1 MDMTHFLPTQWVLGI
16 PQNLGHVSGCRAVS
30 PPHTDH
36 WAARFT
42 PPRLECPRNIPA
54 RPWMGGPASSY
65 KRCQRGPFLI
75 KRSCSFQKIQAG
87 EDTNI
92 MLDSMTHTSWCVTF
106 CSPELWPLTHHL
118 CPRASL
124 QAALCW
130 QTPSSLLSWRKPPA
144 QQISKGRLNVQPK
157 AGHARL
163 PAPVIQPLP
172 WGGSARS
179 WETRGWWHDA
189 CCLPCFLPSA
199 TYSCLISW

>member
-1 MDMTHFLPTQWVLGI
+1 MLPSHHFYNQTLFLLSCAFCPLFLLDPFTLSLIAGRRMDMTHFLPTQWALGI

-92 MLDSMTHTSWCVTF
+92 MLDMSRGVSHFVALNCDLWHITF
-106 CSPELWPLTHHL
+106 APEPPCKLPCADRLPPACSPGGNLLPSKSQ
-118 CPRASL
+118 RAGWMCS
-124 QAALCW
+124 QRQGMPGC
-130 QTPSSLLSWRKPPA
+130 
-144 QQISKGRLNVQPK
+144 
-157 AGHARL
+157 
-163 PAPVIQPLP
+163 QPL
-172 WGGSARS
+172 
-179 WETRGWWHDA
+179 
-189 CCLPCFLPSA
+189 
-199 TYSCLISW
+199 